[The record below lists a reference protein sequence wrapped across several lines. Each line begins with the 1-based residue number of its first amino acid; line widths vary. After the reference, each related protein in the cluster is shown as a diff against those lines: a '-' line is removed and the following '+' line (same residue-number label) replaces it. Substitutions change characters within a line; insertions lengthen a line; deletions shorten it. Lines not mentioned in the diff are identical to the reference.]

1 MGTLHICL
9 LKEEIRIISWLY
21 SVSEKSDQSTN
32 GITIC
37 LHNIYFKVIGEICML
52 YTFPTEGGVP
62 LELTK
67 GGVVGSEMGA
77 SIRVYG
83 RLEGCSW
90 RIVGAPPPGISW
102 MFPWGCSLNC
112 LGA

>member
-1 MGTLHICL
+1 M
-9 LKEEIRIISWLY
+9 
-21 SVSEKSDQSTN
+21 
-32 GITIC
+32 
-37 LHNIYFKVIGEICML
+37 
-52 YTFPTEGGVP
+52 P

-90 RIVGAPPPGISW
+90 RIVGAPPPGLV
-102 MFPWGCSLNC
+102 GCFH
-112 LGA
+112 GDAV

>member
-37 LHNIYFKVIGEICML
+37 LHNIYFKVIGEICM
-52 YTFPTEGGVP
+52 
-62 LELTK
+62 
-67 GGVVGSEMGA
+67 
-77 SIRVYG
+77 
-83 RLEGCSW
+83 
-90 RIVGAPPPGISW
+90 
-102 MFPWGCSLNC
+102 
-112 LGA
+112 